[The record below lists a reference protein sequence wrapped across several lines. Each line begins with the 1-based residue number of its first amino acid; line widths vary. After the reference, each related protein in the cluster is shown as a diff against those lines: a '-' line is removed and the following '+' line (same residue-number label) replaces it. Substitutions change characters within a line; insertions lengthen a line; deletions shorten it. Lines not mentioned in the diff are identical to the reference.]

1 MEQSIGMKELYEV
14 SLKAT
19 YPIEVNGETIEIGET
34 IAYFDRI
41 QLANFQETKTT
52 ASANG
57 GYDNRALVWWE
68 ETKEVKLNFTQ
79 GVFSKNQLALMINAR
94 LIKNNGEQIIPVHKI
109 ERLESDESGKITL
122 LHEPKEPTFVYDVV
136 TGKKIKD
143 WTRTDNVITIAERYR
158 EVMVDYYYDYDN
170 GFEVLQLGRP
180 FAHGCF
186 SLTGKTRVKDDAT
199 GKVATGIINIPK
211 LRLMSDLSM
220 RLGSDAIPQVGRFD
234 AVAIP
239 VGARGEKKV
248 MEIIFLN
255 DDIDADM

>member
-1 MEQSIGMKELYEV
+1 MDQSIGMKELYEV

-109 ERLESDESGKITL
+109 EHLESDESGKITL

-143 WTRTDNVITIAERYR
+143 WTRIQ
-158 EVMVDYYYDYDN
+158 
-170 GFEVLQLGRP
+170 F
-180 FAHGCF
+180 
-186 SLTGKTRVKDDAT
+186 
-199 GKVATGIINIPK
+199 
-211 LRLMSDLSM
+211 
-220 RLGSDAIPQVGRFD
+220 
-234 AVAIP
+234 
-239 VGARGEKKV
+239 
-248 MEIIFLN
+248 
-255 DDIDADM
+255 